1 MSIFGAGLLTTADAA
16 SIVSYGG
23 AQPNLNNTGTITGRI
38 GFQGSAT
45 TGAGNTLLN
54 AGIINGSVNL
64 GSSVSGNTFTAV
76 SGSSVNTA
84 GIGVAGQVGALAV
97 NLAAAGIVDGG
108 SASNNSLV
116 LQNSATGT
124 GSGTG
129 GAVTTLGW
137 NQYDHAQ

>member
-1 MSIFGAGLLTTADAA
+1 M
-16 SIVSYGG
+16 
-23 AQPNLNNTGTITGRI
+23 
-38 GFQGSAT
+38 
-45 TGAGNTLLN
+45 
-54 AGIINGSVNL
+54 NL
-64 GSSVSGNTFTAV
+64 GSSVAGNTFTAV

-116 LQNSATGT
+116 LQNSATGP

-137 NQYDHAQ
+137 NQYINFQRLTVNSGTGTCRVRGRVRARPRSTMAWSISIMPVPSAQGCSPPTAVPLPPPRPV